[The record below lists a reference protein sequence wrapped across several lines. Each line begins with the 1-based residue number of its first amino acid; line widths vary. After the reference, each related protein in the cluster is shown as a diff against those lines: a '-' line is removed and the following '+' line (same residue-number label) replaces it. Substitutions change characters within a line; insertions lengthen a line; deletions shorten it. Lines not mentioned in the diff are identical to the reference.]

1 VTAQVSAQLETGGE
15 RSVVTTAAGP
25 VSTLG
30 NGASGAP
37 VLLVP
42 GYTGSKE
49 DFAPLL
55 RPLGEAGLAVTA
67 IDLPGQFESPGPS
80 DPAAYTP
87 DRLAEVVVEV
97 ARSLGERVHLLGHSF
112 GGLVARAAVIAR
124 PAAFGSLVLMCSGP
138 AGIGGAR
145 RAMIEHLEP
154 ILATSGMAAVY
165 ATSQNV
171 YRAQEGY
178 VEPPAPLAAFLE
190 RRFLAGAPAMLQGM
204 GSALRGEPDRV
215 AELAEV
221 APPTLVLHGVD
232 DDAWQPAVQAEMA
245 RRLGAEHVVI
255 PFAAHSPAV
264 ENPAATIAALTR
276 FWDHVAG
283 PGPARRSHSPDVA

>member
-1 VTAQVSAQLETGGE
+1 MSAQLEAGGE
-15 RSVVTTAAGP
+15 RSVVTTSAGP

-30 NGASGAP
+30 NGASGTP

-49 DFAPLL
+49 DFAPVL

-87 DRLAEVVVEV
+87 DRLAAVVLEV
-97 ARSLGERVHLLGHSF
+97 ADSLGGERVHLLGHSF

-124 PAAFGSLVLMCSGP
+124 PAAFESLVLMCSGP

-145 RAMIEHLEP
+145 RAMIEQLEP
-154 ILATSGMAAVY
+154 ILAASGMAAVY
-165 ATSQNV
+165 AASQNA

-204 GSALRGEPDRV
+204 GVALRGEPDRV

-221 APPTLVLHGVD
+221 APRTLVLYGVD
-232 DDAWQPAVQAEMA
+232 DDAWPPALQAEMA
-245 RRLGAEHVVI
+245 ARLGAEHVVI
-255 PFAAHSPAV
+255 PAAAHSPAV
-264 ENPAATIAALTR
+264 ENPTATVAALTR
-276 FWDHVAG
+276 FWDQTCASRAAEG
-283 PGPARRSHSPDVA
+283 SDSPDAA